1 MTVGDGKAAAGT
13 DQAGNLPGLPGSIA
27 VPSAYARAC
36 AQLQQ
41 APRRWLVTGVAGFI
55 GSHLLETLLKLGQEV
70 RGLDN
75 FMTGHR
81 HNLDQVR
88 ASVGE
93 DAWRR
98 FTFIE
103 GDIRDPQ
110 ACARACGG
118 GPGPVDAGAAAPA
131 SRGESG
137 VSDGRIGDPG
147 TGGHA
152 GDGACA
158 RIDASHADAKE
169 AGGTGAGACGGDGAS
184 RGAHDGRGRMAGA
197 GEGPG
202 SGDASGGQDGASDG
216 SGAGHGG
223 GAGGVMPAS
232 HDGRAS
238 QAAAQQAGSAAG
250 VEGRDGMGRR
260 TARDG
265 AVNGTTTAG
274 GAGNASRA
282 GAGGSMASAA
292 GAGKAK
298 DAEDT
303 GATRGAAGAAGADG
317 MDGADRAGGGEG
329 EGEGDGG
336 GPVDYVLHQA
346 ALGSVPRSLAD
357 PLLCHAVNVSGFLNM
372 LAAARDAG
380 VRRFVYAASSAT
392 YGDHPALPKV
402 EQHIGAPLSPY
413 ALSKYVNELYAQVY
427 ARCYATQTVGLRY
440 FNVFGPRQD
449 PLGAYAAV
457 IPRWIAAMLE
467 RQPVRIHG
475 DGATSR
481 DFCFVHNA
489 VQANI
494 LAATC
499 ADPAAVNQVYNVA
512 VNARTSLTQLHD
524 SMQQMLLA
532 ASPGHVP
539 LAPEYGD
546 FRAGD
551 VRHSQAD
558 IAKAARL
565 LGYAPTHDVAQ
576 GLRQTVAW
584 YVAQASRP

>member
-1 MTVGDGKAAAGT
+1 MAADTSHPAVGD
-13 DQAGNLPGLPGSIA
+13 
-27 VPSAYARAC
+27 SAYVQAC
-36 AQLQQ
+36 AQLAQT
-41 APRRWLVTGVAGFI
+41 PRRWLVTGVAGFI
-55 GSHLLETLLKLGQEV
+55 GSHLLETLLQLGQEV

-81 HNLDQVR
+81 HNLEQVR

-93 DAWRR
+93 AAWRR

-110 ACARACGG
+110 ACARACG
-118 GPGPVDAGAAAPA
+118 APA
-131 SRGESG
+131 
-137 VSDGRIGDPG
+137 P
-147 TGGHA
+147 A
-152 GDGACA
+152 A
-158 RIDASHADAKE
+158 
-169 AGGTGAGACGGDGAS
+169 
-184 RGAHDGRGRMAGA
+184 
-197 GEGPG
+197 G
-202 SGDASGGQDGASDG
+202 SG
-216 SGAGHGG
+216 
-223 GAGGVMPAS
+223 
-232 HDGRAS
+232 
-238 QAAAQQAGSAAG
+238 
-250 VEGRDGMGRR
+250 
-260 TARDG
+260 
-265 AVNGTTTAG
+265 
-274 GAGNASRA
+274 
-282 GAGGSMASAA
+282 
-292 GAGKAK
+292 KA
-298 DAEDT
+298 
-303 GATRGAAGAAGADG
+303 
-317 MDGADRAGGGEG
+317 
-329 EGEGDGG
+329 DGG
-336 GPVDYVLHQA
+336 GLGEHGRADPGGAVAVDFVLHQA
-346 ALGSVPRSLAD
+346 ALGSVSRSLED

-380 VRRFVYAASSAT
+380 VLRFVYAASSAT

-427 ARCYATQTVGLRY
+427 ARCYAMQTVGLRY

-457 IPRWIAAMLE
+457 IPRWIAAMLDG
-467 RQPVRIHG
+467 QAVHIHG

-494 LAATC
+494 LAATR

-512 VNARTSLTQLHD
+512 VNARTSLTQLHA

-532 ASPGHVP
+532 ALPRHV
-539 LAPEYGD
+539 LRAPEYGE

-565 LGYAPTHDVAQ
+565 LGYVPTHDLAQ
-576 GLRQTVAW
+576 GLRHTIAW
-584 YVAQASRP
+584 YVAQAGLA